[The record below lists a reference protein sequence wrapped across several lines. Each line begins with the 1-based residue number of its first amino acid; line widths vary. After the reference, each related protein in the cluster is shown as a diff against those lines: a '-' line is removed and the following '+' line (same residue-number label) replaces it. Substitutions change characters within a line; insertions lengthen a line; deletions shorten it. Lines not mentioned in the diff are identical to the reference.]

1 MQFLFESL
9 VMIVSQLFGLL
20 QVMMLSM
27 SLAYSSGLSWFGIL
41 PLSW

>member
-9 VMIVSQLFGLL
+9 VMTVSQLFGLL

-27 SLAYSSGLSWFGIL
+27 SLPYSSGLSWFGTL